1 MLLTALFIGV
11 TRLDFMLID
20 SAVSMLRARFL
31 RSVMVKDRRGDQR
44 GGGVNGSQ
52 LKFLKEFG
60 LYPKL
65 NPNPQPANFS
75 GAET

>member
-31 RSVMVKDRRGDQR
+31 RSVMDIV
-44 GGGVNGSQ
+44 
-52 LKFLKEFG
+52 
-60 LYPKL
+60 
-65 NPNPQPANFS
+65 
-75 GAET
+75 